1 MMAPGRL
8 RNIALLSAV
17 MKKRSQPMANVSK
30 RPGETLQV
38 AIAGLGPIGKKVA
51 EALDR
56 GIDGLALAAVS
67 AQNPEKHH
75 NWLGSLKASPA
86 VLPIEGLSDV
96 ADIVIECAPA
106 KLLRSIVAPAVTRGK
121 TAIVL
126 SAGALLENEDLID
139 LARQNGGQIVVPT
152 GALIGLDAVTAAA
165 VGEIHS
171 VRMVTRKPVQGLAG
185 APFLVDNNIDIESI
199 KEPLKIFDGTAR
211 QAAKGFPANLNVA
224 VALSLAGIG
233 PDRTRLEIWADPA
246 LTRNVHRVEVDS
258 DSARFS
264 MSIENI
270 PSENPKTGRITALSV
285 IALLRKQRAALRV
298 GT

>member
-1 MMAPGRL
+1 
-8 RNIALLSAV
+8 
-17 MKKRSQPMANVSK
+17 MANLSK
-30 RPGETLQV
+30 SEEAKLRV
-38 AIAGLGPIGKKVA
+38 AIVGLGPIGKKVA

-56 GIDGLALAAVS
+56 GIDGLVLTAVS
-67 AQNPEKHH
+67 VQDPEKYRS
-75 NWLGSLKASPA
+75 WLGNLTSVPA
-86 VLPIEGLSDV
+86 VLPIEKLVDV

-106 KLLRSIVAPAVTRGK
+106 KLVRSIVAPFVTSGK

-126 SAGALLENEDLID
+126 SAGALLENEDLIG
-139 LARQNGGQIVVPT
+139 LAKQNGGQIVVPT

-185 APFLVDNNIDIESI
+185 APYLVENNIDIEQI
-199 KEPLKIFDGTAR
+199 TEPLRIFEGTAR
-211 QAAKGFPANLNVA
+211 EAAKGFPANLNVA

-246 LTRNVHRVEVDS
+246 LTRNVHRVEVES

-264 MSIENI
+264 MSIENV

-285 IALLRKQRAALRV
+285 IAFLRKQRAALRV

>member
-1 MMAPGRL
+1 MANLSKNTEARL
-8 RNIALLSAV
+8 R
-17 MKKRSQPMANVSK
+17 
-30 RPGETLQV
+30 V

-56 GIDGLALAAVS
+56 GIDGLVLAAVS
-67 AQNPEKHH
+67 AQHPEKHRD
-75 NWLGSLKASPA
+75 WLGHLKTPPA
-86 VLPIEGLSDV
+86 ILPIEKLVDV

-106 KLLRSIVAPAVTRGK
+106 KLVRSIVAPFVTSGK

-126 SAGALLENEDLID
+126 SAGALLENEDLIG
-139 LARQNGGQIVVPT
+139 LAKQNGGQIVVPT

-185 APFLVDNNIDIESI
+185 APYLVENNIDIEQI
-199 KEPLKIFDGTAR
+199 TEPLRIFEGTAR
-211 QAAKGFPANLNVA
+211 EAAKGFPANLNVA

-246 LTRNVHRVEVDS
+246 LTRNVHRVEVES

-264 MSIENI
+264 MSIENV

-285 IALLRKQRAALRV
+285 IAFLRKQRAALRV

>member
-1 MMAPGRL
+1 
-8 RNIALLSAV
+8 
-17 MKKRSQPMANVSK
+17 MANLTKSSEK
-30 RPGETLQV
+30 TLRV
-38 AIAGLGPIGKKVA
+38 AIAGLGPIGKGAA
-51 EALDR
+51 EALDQ
-56 GIDGLALAAVS
+56 GIDGLSLAAVS
-67 AQNPEKHH
+67 VQNPEKHR
-75 NWLGSLKASPA
+75 NWLGTLKNPPA

-96 ADIVIECAPA
+96 ADVVIECAPA
-106 KLLRSIVAPAVTRGK
+106 KLLRSIVAPFVERGK

-126 SAGALLENEDLID
+126 SAGALLENEDLIE

-171 VRMVTRKPVQGLAG
+171 VRMVTRKPVRGLAG
-185 APFLVDNNIDIESI
+185 APFLVENNIDIELI

-211 QAAKGFPANLNVA
+211 EAAKGFPANLNVA

-264 MSIENI
+264 MSIEGI